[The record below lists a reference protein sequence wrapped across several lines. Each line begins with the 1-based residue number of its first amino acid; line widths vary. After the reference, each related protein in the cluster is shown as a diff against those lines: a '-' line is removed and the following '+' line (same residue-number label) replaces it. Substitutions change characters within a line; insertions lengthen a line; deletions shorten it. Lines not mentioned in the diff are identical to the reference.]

1 MIAAIDGFEW
11 RDRPTGVGRFLQ
23 NVLAAMAPLA
33 PRDRFVLFLP
43 APLAAPPAWPNV
55 ETIVAPCAGGF
66 FRWQNQV
73 LPGMVARRGCDR
85 LWAPNNVPPLRPGV
99 PTLVT
104 VHDVSWRGVPADYS
118 LKERLSLD
126 LRARWGLRRAA
137 AVAADSAF
145 SAAEVER
152 WYGIHRNRVRVVH
165 LGRQPGLRR
174 AGAAE
179 IAAFR
184 GRYGLEGKTVIGFL
198 GALFGRRHVPETAA
212 AVERLRRGRDAV
224 LLLAGPDRLGA
235 AARRRLDRDWIV
247 RLPWLPEGEIAAFYS
262 SLDLCCYLSEYEG
275 FGLPPMEAL
284 QCGTVPLLLP
294 GSSLGELYDGC
305 ALFVDRPDPG
315 RVAAAMASFL
325 DEPAAGAGMLRRW
338 RERQELFSW
347 ARTARTYLE
356 LLASLDGGGAA
367 RGS

>member
-1 MIAAIDGFEW
+1 MIAAIDGYEW

-23 NVLAAMAPLA
+23 NVLAAMAPQA
-33 PRDRFVLFLP
+33 PSDRFVLLLP

-55 ETIVAPCAGGF
+55 ETIIAPCAGGF
-66 FRWQNQV
+66 FRWQNGV
-73 LPGMVARRGCDR
+73 LPGLVARCGCDR
-85 LWAPNNVPPLRPGV
+85 LWAPNNVPSLRPGV

-118 LKERLSLD
+118 RKERLSLD

-137 AVAADSAF
+137 GIAADSAF
-145 SAAEVER
+145 SAGEVEH
-152 WYGIHRNRVRVVH
+152 WYGIARDRVRVVH

-179 IAAFR
+179 VSAFR
-184 GRYGLEGKTVIGFL
+184 ERHGLAGRTVIGFL
-198 GALFGRRHVPETAA
+198 GAQFGRRHVVETAS
-212 AVERLRRGRDAV
+212 AVERLRRGRDAM
-224 LLLAGPDRLGA
+224 LLLAGPNRLDA
-235 AARRRLDRDWIV
+235 AARSRLERDWIV
-247 RLPWLPEGEIAAFYS
+247 RLPWLPEEEIAAFYS

-294 GSSLGELYDGC
+294 GSSLGELYGGC

-315 RVAAAMASFL
+315 LVAGAMASFL
-325 DEPAAGAGMLRRW
+325 EDPAAGAGMLRRW
-338 RERQELFSW
+338 QEREELFSW
-347 ARTARTYLE
+347 ERTARAYLE
-356 LLASLDGGGAA
+356 LLTSLDGGGAS

>member
-33 PRDRFVLFLP
+33 PGARFVLFLT
-43 APLAAPPAWPNV
+43 APLATPLPWPNV
-55 ETIVAPCAGGF
+55 ETVVAPYAGGF
-66 FRWQNQV
+66 FRWQNGV
-73 LPGMVARRGCDR
+73 LPGRIARHGCDR

-104 VHDVSWRGVPADYS
+104 VHDVSWRGVPRDYA

-137 AVAADSAF
+137 AVVADSAF

-152 WYGIHRNRVRVVH
+152 WYGIGRDRVRVVH

-174 AGAAE
+174 ARADE
-179 IAAFR
+179 VSAFR
-184 GRYGLEGKTVIGFL
+184 QRHGLAGRTVIGFL
-198 GALFGRRHVPETAA
+198 GAMFGRRHVVETAA

-224 LLLAGPDRLGA
+224 LLLAGPDRLDA

-247 RLPWLPEGEIAAFYS
+247 RLPWLPEEMIAPFYS

-315 RVAAAMASFL
+315 RVAEAMASFL
-325 DEPAAGAGMLRRW
+325 ERPAAGAEMLRRW

-347 ARTARTYLE
+347 ERTARAYLE
-356 LLASLDGGGAA
+356 LLASLDGS
-367 RGS
+367 RTSRRS

>member
-11 RDRPTGVGRFLQ
+11 RSRPTGVGRFLR

-33 PRDRFVLFLP
+33 PGERFVLFLP
-43 APLAAPPAWPNV
+43 APPEAPLPWPNV
-55 ETIVAPCAGGF
+55 ETVVVPYAGGF
-66 FRWQNQV
+66 FRWQNVV
-73 LPGMVARRGCDR
+73 LPGRIARHGCDR

-137 AVAADSAF
+137 SVAADSEF
-145 SAAEVER
+145 SAGEVGR
-152 WYGIHRNRVRVVH
+152 WYGIGRDRVRVVH
-165 LGRQPGLRR
+165 LGRQPGLCR
-174 AGAAE
+174 AGDAE

-184 GRYGLEGKTVIGFL
+184 GRHGLAGRTVIGFL
-198 GALFGRRHVPETAA
+198 GALFGRRHVVETAA
-212 AVERLRRGRDAV
+212 AVERLRCGRDAV
-224 LLLAGPDRLGA
+224 LLLAGPDRLTP
-235 AARRRLDRDWIV
+235 AARRRLDRGWIV
-247 RLPWLPEGEIAAFYS
+247 RLPWLPEEEIAAFYS

-294 GSSLGELYDGC
+294 GSSLGELYEGC
-305 ALFVDRPDPG
+305 ALFVDRSDPG
-315 RVAAAMASFL
+315 RVAEAMASFL
-325 DEPAAGAGMLRRW
+325 ERPAAGAEMLRRW

-347 ARTARTYLE
+347 ERTARAYLE

>member
-11 RDRPTGVGRFLQ
+11 RARPTGVGRFLQ
-23 NVLAAMAPLA
+23 NVLAAMAPQA
-33 PRDRFVLFLP
+33 PGHRFVLFLP
-43 APLAAPPAWPNV
+43 APLAAPPAWPNL
-55 ETIVAPCAGGF
+55 ETVVAPHAGGF

-73 LPGMVARRGCDR
+73 LPGLIARHGCDR
-85 LWAPNNVPPLRPGV
+85 LWAPNNVPPLRTGV

-118 LKERLSLD
+118 LRERLSLD

-137 AVAADSAF
+137 VVAADSAF
-145 SAAEVER
+145 SAAEVSR
-152 WYGIHRNRVRVVH
+152 WYGIGRDRVRVVH

-174 AGAAE
+174 AGGPE

-184 GRYGLEGKTVIGFL
+184 ARHGLAGRTVIGFL
-198 GALFGRRHVPETAA
+198 GALFGRRHVVETAA
-212 AVERLRRGRDAV
+212 AVERLRCGRDAV
-224 LLLAGPDRLGA
+224 LLLAGPDRLGD

-247 RLPWLPEGEIAAFYS
+247 RLPWLAEEEIAAFYS

-294 GSSLGELYDGC
+294 GSSLGELYSGC

-315 RVAAAMASFL
+315 RVAAAMDSFL
-325 DEPAAGAGMLRRW
+325 ERPAARTELLRRW
-338 RERQELFSW
+338 REREGLFSW
-347 ARTARTYLE
+347 ERTARAYLG
-356 LLASLDGGGAA
+356 LLDSLDGDGVS
-367 RGS
+367 RRS